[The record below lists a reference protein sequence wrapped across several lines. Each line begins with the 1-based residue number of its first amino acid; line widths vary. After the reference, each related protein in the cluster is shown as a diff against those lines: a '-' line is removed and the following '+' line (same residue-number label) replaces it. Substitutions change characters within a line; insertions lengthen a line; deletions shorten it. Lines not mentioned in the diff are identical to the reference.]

1 MNDQQT
7 NNFNQEDEISFIELF
22 FHYFRHWKWF
32 IISIVVCLAAAFTYL
47 RYTNSEYKVAAKILI
62 RDDKKGQTVAANFS
76 AFNDL
81 GIVANS
87 SNLDNEIEILR
98 SKALRT
104 QVKNQLN
111 LGVTYVK
118 EGRIRHSDIYT
129 ATPVFVSVANPLKE
143 GRFVVNSL
151 NENTLI
157 VFSEEESFSVELNI
171 PEEWENPSKMAL
183 KDTIASPWGFL
194 SFEINQLSTAQLP
207 ITVILS
213 NPKKLPDVQVVSV
226 SKTSSVVEIS
236 IIEENPQ
243 KGKDIVN
250 ALILAYN
257 DQVIEDQTYVASNTI
272 KFINERLALISG
284 ELKTAEMNVEEYM
297 QTMGVTDLQA
307 QAQSLLSSSTEYDQK
322 ISDMQIQLNIIQSL
336 KQWFLAPENNG
347 EIAPSNIG
355 LTGQTILNLMNRYNE
370 EILEKKRVTI
380 GMTEINST
388 VQEYNTRIASLRDD
402 LIKGIDLAESSMQT
416 NLNEL
421 RRKENAY
428 LYKARNL
435 PTQERETRE
444 LYRQQSTKE
453 SLVLYLMQKNEE
465 TGLSL
470 AMATPNAVVI
480 DSADYSN
487 IPVKPKKRIIYLTA
501 FLLAVIIPVL
511 VIYIR
516 DLFDNKIHSKD
527 DVQRVVKAP
536 FLGDIPKSTKNQIFP
551 VKNVRS
557 AIAERFRIISSNL
570 RFIIGEN
577 KNKVIMI
584 TSIFSTEGKSFFSR
598 NLAYSLASSG
608 NRVLLIDL
616 DMRKSTLN
624 ATLDMDAK
632 KGIAYYLSNPQV
644 RLEDVTDQKE
654 FHPNLSIIPV
664 KVFPPNPAELMAS
677 SRLND
682 LFGLAR
688 ESYDYVIVDTAP
700 VGLVADAFRVNEFV
714 DVTIFV
720 TRAEVTYKES
730 LKEIQ
735 SYCAG
740 RKLTNITTI
749 LNAVPKRKGY
759 GYGDYKHNYYVEE
772 DSN

>member
-76 AFNDL
+76 AFSDL

-98 SKALRT
+98 SKTLKT

-143 GRFVVNSL
+143 GRFVVNKL
-151 NENTLI
+151 NENALV

-171 PEEWENPSKMAL
+171 PEEWENPSKMVL

-213 NPKKLPDVQVVSV
+213 SPKKLPDIQVVSV

-297 QTMGVTDLQA
+297 QAMGVTDLQA

-402 LIKGIDLAESSMQT
+402 LIKGINLAESSMQT

-487 IPVKPKKRIIYLTA
+487 IPVKPKKQIIYLAA

-536 FLGDIPKSTKNQIFP
+536 FLGDIPKSIKNQIFP

-577 KNKVIMI
+577 KNKVIMV

-624 ATLDMDAK
+624 TILDMNAK
-632 KGIAYYLSNPQV
+632 EGIAYYLSNSQV
-644 RLEDVTDQKE
+644 SLEDVTDQKE

-714 DVTIFV
+714 DATIFV

-735 SYCAG
+735 SYYAG
-740 RKLTNITTI
+740 HKLTNITTV